1 MKHHNLDL
9 SKLSWLPSIDEWNEK
24 SEKIAQETER
34 FTKRGRGGYAK
45 IISNRG
51 LAEIPLNLKE
61 WKILTNGY
69 ELEDGTKSLWFNTLT
84 KYKPD
89 EKVRY
94 HIPVMPEDRQLPDL
108 DRLSDSILWT
118 ICTLLS
124 FTRYTI
130 TKDAIYSTI
139 LMAVFA
145 HVKVSDHSHF
155 NREYLHITEPEAE
168 ARERAVMAL
177 TRYCISVLDSILTEQ
192 GELPRSVF
200 GMVQDLIKK
209 GFARTTRWACSA
221 KRQEIANYLI
231 DQGICSLPTRMDQDE
246 MIRDALT
253 LIGRNLNTKAYP
265 SIIKIL
271 SYNKVILKTI
281 GGESALHAY
290 TPQELSKVRAAA
302 RKGKFKPDMQATI
315 LSKLK
320 SDTPLTGA
328 ERVWKHRHPELF
340 KE

>member
-1 MKHHNLDL
+1 MKRHRLDL
-9 SKLSWLPSIDEWNEK
+9 TRLTWLPSIEEWNDK
-24 SEKIAQETER
+24 SEKIALETER
-34 FTKRGRGGYAK
+34 FLKRGRGGYQK

-51 LAEIPLNLKE
+51 FSEIPLNLKE
-61 WKILTNGY
+61 WKTITNGY
-69 ELEDGTKSLWFNTLT
+69 ELEDNVKAIWFENLT

-94 HIPVMPEDRQLPDL
+94 LIPIMPEDPQLPDL

-118 ICTLLS
+118 ICTLLT
-124 FTRYTI
+124 FTRYTF
-130 TKDAIYSTI
+130 TQKAIYSTI
-139 LMAVFA
+139 HKAVFA
-145 HVKVSDHSHF
+145 HIKVSDLGHF
-155 NREYLHITEPEAE
+155 NKEFLHITEPEAE

-177 TRYCISVLDSILTEQ
+177 TRYCTAVLDSILTER

-200 GMVQDLIKK
+200 GMLIDLIKK

-315 LSKLK
+315 LSKLNSNK
-320 SDTPLTGA
+320 PLTGA
-328 ERVWKHRHPELF
+328 ERVWKHRHPDLF